1 MKEVTITSLA
11 TSLVHRVIYVQ
22 PPPTLDQVRS
32 TKIVVFVTFSDRN
45 HLDGEVAIENAVTI
59 QRAYG

>member
-1 MKEVTITSLA
+1 
-11 TSLVHRVIYVQ
+11 VQ
-22 PPPTLDQVRS
+22 PSPTLDSVWS
-32 TKIVVFVTFSDRN
+32 TKSLVFVTFSDRN